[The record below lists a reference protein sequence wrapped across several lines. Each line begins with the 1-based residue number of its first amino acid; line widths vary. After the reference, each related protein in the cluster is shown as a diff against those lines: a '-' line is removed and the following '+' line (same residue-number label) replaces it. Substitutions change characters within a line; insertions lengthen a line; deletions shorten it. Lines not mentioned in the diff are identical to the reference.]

1 MPGGDITHID
11 LDHFARVVPDT
22 LSSVGVTAC
31 CDQQGEHGTV
41 WSRSEQGEL
50 HLANLPRAPNGG
62 KRAQLPPA

>member
-41 WSRSEQGEL
+41 WSRSEQVRTL
-50 HLANLPRAPNGG
+50 SRAGG
-62 KRAQLPPA
+62 RAILEGQ